1 MSSLVGTTLTNN
13 LQTPGRL
20 IYSKN
25 HHPRAIQDPES
36 AASSPPEKT
45 LPVPMSHHD
54 HPLILPP
61 ATDFDTTHKST
72 RGSPAWS
79 HRDSPLRPASSS
91 SNSHWG
97 SYKGLDKDALSS
109 LQEYC
114 SSFDQVRLLKRGLQ
128 TLT

>member
-1 MSSLVGTTLTNN
+1 MSSLLGNTLTNN
-13 LQTPGRL
+13 LHTL
-20 IYSKN
+20 NNITYSKN
-25 HHPRAIQDPES
+25 YHPIAIHDSES
-36 AASSPPEKT
+36 TASSPPEKT

-61 ATDFDTTHKST
+61 ATEFDTTHKSPRETST
-72 RGSPAWS
+72 RS
-79 HRDSPLRPASSS
+79 HRDSPRRPASAS
-91 SNSHWG
+91 SNSQWG
-97 SYKGLDKDALSS
+97 SYKGLDKDALNS

>member
-1 MSSLVGTTLTNN
+1 MSSLLGTLTNN
-13 LQTPGRL
+13 LRTPDNL

-25 HHPRAIQDPES
+25 HHPIAIHDPES

-45 LPVPMSHHD
+45 LPIPMSHHD

-61 ATDFDTTHKST
+61 ATEFDPTHKPTRESPARSH
-72 RGSPAWS
+72 RGSPW
-79 HRDSPLRPASSS
+79 RPTSAS
-91 SNSHWG
+91 SNSHQWG